1 MSDFLQ
7 TQQQYVTSKT
17 TWQLLAKRLILNA
30 LVLAGMSLL
39 TGVIEAINSG
49 ELKFGVVT
57 QLVYIILTT
66 FLDYINPKIPNRKI

>member
-17 TWQLLAKRLILNA
+17 TWQLLAKRLLLNA

>member
-1 MSDFLQ
+1 MSDFLPNN
-7 TQQQYVTSKT
+7 TQYVTTKT
-17 TWQLLAKRLILNA
+17 TWQLLAKRLLLNA

-39 TGVIEAINSG
+39 TGAIEAINSG

-66 FLDYINPKIPNRKI
+66 VLDLVNPKIPNRKV